1 VGSLTGVLD
10 SMSSGLSLAARR
22 RLFARLLGEAG
33 RHDKLEA
40 ARLWTRWSRAQVERA
55 RLERLHHLLIHA
67 STHVPYW
74 RELFRGRGLD
84 PRTADPVEV
93 LRHLP
98 LLTRETIRREG
109 PRMYDERLDLVKLL
123 PQRTGGT
130 TGEPLRFYR
139 TRDELEAQ
147 MAISLRGFELA
158 GVPDSMARARIWAPR
173 PERKWESRLVRFTG
187 QLQLDAF
194 DLSDAAMRGWVEQLV
209 KHRIG
214 FLYGYV
220 SAVDAFAMWC
230 LDHGVELP
238 ALRVVGTTAERL
250 HPEQQ
255 QRIAAAFKTRVANF
269 YGAREILRIAS
280 SCEHGGMHVAA
291 DSVWLESPGENQP
304 GMLETPMTSLI
315 SESMP
320 LIRYVIGDVVTPAP
334 NCDCGLPFDCI
345 AVDVGKVHRLL
356 TLPNG
361 ERVSTSRIYQP
372 LCQLDTVARFQVCL
386 LSDTSIEIRYVARA
400 QSEASTQV
408 AATLDATAAALRGQ
422 VRFRAQPVAEIVP
435 TAGGKRPVI
444 LDLRDAEQLKDPR

>member
-1 VGSLTGVLD
+1 MEAKRGGVLD
-10 SMSSGLSLAARR
+10 LGTRR

-33 RHDKLEA
+33 RHDKLDA
-40 ARLWTRWSRAQVERA
+40 ARQWTRWSRARVER
-55 RLERLHHLLIHA
+55 ERLDRLQRLLIHA

-74 RELFRGRGLD
+74 RELFRRQGQN
-84 PRTADPVEV
+84 PRTTDPIEV

-98 LLTRETIRREG
+98 LLTRETICREG

-123 PQRTGGT
+123 PQRTGGA

-158 GVPDSMARARIWAPR
+158 GIPDSMARARIWAPR
-173 PERKWESRLVRFTG
+173 AERKWESRLVRFTG

-194 DLSDAAMRGWVEQLV
+194 DLSDAAMRGWVDQLV

-220 SAVDAFAMWC
+220 SAVDAFASWC
-230 LDHGVELP
+230 LDRGVELP

-291 DSVWLESPGENQP
+291 DSVWLEPQATP
-304 GMLETPMTSLI
+304 ATPMTSLI

-345 AVDVGKVHRLL
+345 SVDVGKVHRLL
-356 TLPNG
+356 TLPDG

-372 LCQLDTVARFQVCL
+372 LCQLDSVARFQVCI
-386 LSDTSIEIRYVARA
+386 LSDISIEIRYVARM
-400 QSEASTQV
+400 QGEATKQV
-408 AATLDATAAALRGQ
+408 AATLEAVSVALRGQ
-422 VRFRAQPVAEIVP
+422 IRFRAQPVTEIAP
-435 TAGGKRPVI
+435 TSGGKRPVI
-444 LDLRDAEQLKDPR
+444 LDLRDSLAPQEEHRQ

>member
-1 VGSLTGVLD
+1 
-10 SMSSGLSLAARR
+10 MSSGLSLATRR
-22 RLFARLLGEAG
+22 RLFARLLGETG

-40 ARLWTRWSRAQVERA
+40 ARQWTRWSRARVEH
-55 RLERLHHLLIHA
+55 ERLDRLQRLLIHA

-74 RELFRGRGLD
+74 RELFRAQGLN
-84 PRTADPVEV
+84 PRTADPTEV

-147 MAISLRGFELA
+147 MAISLRSFELA

-194 DLSDAAMRGWVEQLV
+194 DLSDTAMRGWVDQLV

-220 SAVDAFAMWC
+220 SAVDAFATWC
-230 LDHGVELP
+230 LDRGVELP
-238 ALRVVGTTAERL
+238 ALQVVGTTAERL

-255 QRIAAAFKTRVANF
+255 QRITAAFKSRVANF

-280 SCEHGGMHVAA
+280 SCEHGGMHLAA
-291 DSVWLESPGENQP
+291 DSVWLDSSGHADTP
-304 GMLETPMTSLI
+304 ETPMTSLI

-334 NCDCGLPFDCI
+334 NCDCELPFDCI
-345 AVDVGKVHRLL
+345 AIDVGKVHRLL
-356 TLPNG
+356 TLPDG

-372 LCQLDTVARFQVCL
+372 LCQLDSVARFQVCI
-386 LSDTSIEIRYVARA
+386 LSDASIEVRYVARV
-400 QSEASTQV
+400 QSEAPAQV
-408 AATLDATAAALRGQ
+408 AVTLATTAAALRGQ
-422 VRFRAQPVAEIVP
+422 VHFRAQPVAEIAP
-435 TAGGKRPVI
+435 TSGGKRPVI
-444 LDLRDAEQLKDPR
+444 LDLRDAR

>member
-1 VGSLTGVLD
+1 
-10 SMSSGLSLAARR
+10 
-22 RLFARLLGEAG
+22 
-33 RHDKLEA
+33 
-40 ARLWTRWSRAQVERA
+40 
-55 RLERLHHLLIHA
+55 
-67 STHVPYW
+67 VPYW
-74 RELFRGRGLD
+74 RELFRDVFGERGLD
-84 PRTADPVEV
+84 PRAADPVEV

-98 LLTRETIRREG
+98 LLTRETIQREG

-194 DLSDAAMRGWVEQLV
+194 DLSEAAMRGWVDQLA

-220 SAVDAFAMWC
+220 SAVDAFATWC
-230 LDHGVELP
+230 LDRGVELP

-250 HPEQQ
+250 HAEQQ
-255 QRIAAAFKTRVANF
+255 QRIAAAFEARVANF

-280 SCEHGGMHVAA
+280 SCEHGGMHLAA
-291 DSVWLESPGENQP
+291 DSVWLDPPALPSHGTP
-304 GMLETPMTSLI
+304 ETPMTSLI

-320 LIRYVIGDVVTPAP
+320 LIRYVIGDVVTPAA
-334 NCDCGLPFDCI
+334 NCACGLPFDCI

-356 TLPNG
+356 TLPDG

-372 LCQLDTVARFQVCL
+372 LCQLDSIARFQVCIS
-386 LSDTSIEIRYVARA
+386 SDTSIEIRYVARDQGRA
-400 QSEASTQV
+400 AVHV

-422 VRFRAQPVAEIVP
+422 VRFHAQPVTEIVP
-435 TAGGKRPVI
+435 TSGGKRPVI
-444 LDLRDAEQLKDPR
+444 LDLRDPHAEQRKGAR

>member
-1 VGSLTGVLD
+1 VGHD
-10 SMSSGLSLAARR
+10 SGLSLAARR

-33 RHDKLEA
+33 RYEKLEA
-40 ARLWTRWSRAQVERA
+40 ARAWTGWSHADVAHA
-55 RLERLHHLLIHA
+55 RINRLQQLLIHA
-67 STHVPYW
+67 ATHVPYW
-74 RELFRGRGLD
+74 RELFRERNLD
-84 PRTADPVEV
+84 PHGTEPVEV

-109 PRMYDERLDLVKLL
+109 QRMYDERLDLVKLI

-158 GVPDSMARARIWAPR
+158 GVPDSMPRARIWAPR
-173 PERKWESRLVRFTG
+173 PERKWESRFVRFTG
-187 QLQLDAF
+187 TLQLDAF
-194 DLSDAAMRGWVEQLV
+194 DLSDKSMRGWVEQLD

-220 SAVDAFAMWC
+220 SAVDAFATWC
-230 LDHGVELP
+230 LDRGVELP

-255 QRIAAAFKTRVANF
+255 LRIAAAFKTRVANF

-280 SCEHGGMHVAA
+280 SCEHGGMHLAP
-291 DSVWLESPGENQP
+291 DSVWLDPPDPGTP
-304 GMLETPMTSLI
+304 ETPMTSLI

-334 NCDCGLPFDCI
+334 RCVCGLPFDCI
-345 AVDVGKVHRLL
+345 TVDVGKVHRLL
-356 TLPNG
+356 TLPDG

-372 LCQLDTVARFQVCL
+372 LCQLDGVARFQVCVM
-386 LSDTSIEIRYVARA
+386 SDTLVEVRYVARPQLDA
-400 QSEASTQV
+400 AGQV
-408 AATLDATAAALRGQ
+408 AATLDATADSLRGQ
-422 VRFRAQPVAEIVP
+422 VRLYAQPVAEIVP

-444 LDLRDAEQLKDPR
+444 LDLRGDAR

>member
-1 VGSLTGVLD
+1 
-10 SMSSGLSLAARR
+10 M
-22 RLFARLLGEAG
+22 FARLLGEAG

-40 ARLWTRWSRAQVERA
+40 ARKWTRWSRDRVQRAQLD
-55 RLERLHHLLIHA
+55 RLQRLLIHA

-74 RELFRGRGLD
+74 RELFAERSLN
-84 PRTADPVEV
+84 PRTTDPVEV

-109 PRMYDERLDLVKLL
+109 PRMYDERLDRVKLL

-173 PERKWESRLVRFTG
+173 PERKWESRFVRFTG

-194 DLSDAAMRGWVEQLV
+194 DLSDAAMRGWVEQLS
-209 KHRIG
+209 KHRVG

-220 SAVDAFAMWC
+220 SAVDAFATWC
-230 LDHGVELP
+230 MDRGVELP
-238 ALRVVGTTAERL
+238 DLRVVGTTAERL

-255 QRIAAAFKTRVANF
+255 QRMQAAFKTRVANF

-291 DSVWLESPGENQP
+291 DSVWLDPPEPGTP
-304 GMLETPMTSLI
+304 ETPMTSLI
-315 SESMP
+315 SDTMP

-334 NCDCGLPFDCI
+334 NCDCGIPFDCI
-345 AVDVGKVHRLL
+345 AIDVGKVHRLL
-356 TLPNG
+356 TLPDG

-372 LCQLDTVARFQVCL
+372 LCQLDSVARFQVCIS
-386 LSDTSIEIRYVARA
+386 SDTAIEVRYVARA
-400 QSEASTQV
+400 HSDAAVQV
-408 AATLDATAAALRGQ
+408 AATLDATSAALRGQ
-422 VRFRAQPVAEIVP
+422 IQFRTQRVTEIAP
-435 TAGGKRPVI
+435 TSGGKRPVI
-444 LDLRDAEQLKDPR
+444 LDLREGLA

>member
-1 VGSLTGVLD
+1 VGHDSKLGVTA
-10 SMSSGLSLAARR
+10 GLSLAARR
-22 RLFARLLGEAG
+22 RLFARLLGESG
-33 RHDKLEA
+33 RHEKLEA
-40 ARLWTRWSRAQVERA
+40 TREWTRWSRAQVERA
-55 RLERLHHLLIHA
+55 RLDRLQQLLIHA

-74 RELFRGRGLD
+74 RELFHERKLD
-84 PRTADPVEV
+84 PRAAEPVEV

-98 LLTRETIRREG
+98 LLTRETIVREG
-109 PRMYDERLDLVKLL
+109 PRMYDERLDLVKLV

-158 GVPDSMARARIWAPR
+158 GVPDSMPRARIWAPR
-173 PERKWESRLVRFTG
+173 PERKWESRLARFTG
-187 QLQLDAF
+187 TLQLDAF
-194 DLSDAAMRGWVEQLV
+194 DLSDSSMRGWVEQLN

-220 SAVDAFAMWC
+220 SAVDAFATWC
-230 LDHGVELP
+230 LDRAIELP
-238 ALRVVGTTAERL
+238 TLRVVGTTAERL
-250 HPEQQ
+250 HPEQH

-280 SCEHGGMHVAA
+280 SCEHGGMHVAP
-291 DSVWLESPGENQP
+291 DSVWLDRPDASTP
-304 GMLETPMTSLI
+304 ETPMTSLI

-320 LIRYVIGDVVTPAP
+320 LIRYVLGDVVTPAP
-334 NCDCGLPFDCI
+334 TCDCGLPFECI

-356 TLPNG
+356 TLPDG

-372 LCQLDTVARFQVCL
+372 LCQLDSVARFQVCV
-386 LSDTSIEIRYVARA
+386 LSDALVEIRYVARM
-400 QSEASTQV
+400 QSEAVEQV
-408 AATLDATAAALRGQ
+408 AATLDATVAALRGQ
-422 VRFRAQPVAEIVP
+422 VSLRAQPVTEIAP

-444 LDLRDAEQLKDPR
+444 LDLRGDAR

>member
-1 VGSLTGVLD
+1 V
-10 SMSSGLSLAARR
+10 SSGLSLAARR
-22 RLFARLLGEAG
+22 RLFARLLGERG
-33 RHDKLEA
+33 RHDKLDA
-40 ARLWTRWSRAQVERA
+40 AREWTRWSRTQVERA

-74 RELFRGRGLD
+74 RELFRDRGLD
-84 PRTADPVEV
+84 PRAADPVEM

-98 LLTRETIRREG
+98 LLTRETICREG

-194 DLSDAAMRGWVEQLV
+194 DLSDANMRGWVEQLV

-220 SAVDAFAMWC
+220 SAVDAFATWC
-230 LDHGVELP
+230 LDRGVELP

-280 SCEHGGMHVAA
+280 SCEHGGMHLAA
-291 DSVWLESPGENQP
+291 DSVWLDPQESGTP
-304 GMLETPMTSLI
+304 ETPMTSLI

-334 NCDCGLPFDCI
+334 NCDCGIPFDCI
-345 AVDVGKVHRLL
+345 TVDVGKVHRLL
-356 TLPNG
+356 TLPDG

-372 LCQLDTVARFQVCL
+372 LCQLDSVARFQVCI
-386 LSDTSIEIRYVARA
+386 LSDTSIEVRYVARM
-400 QSEASTQV
+400 QTEAAVQV
-408 AATLDATAAALRGQ
+408 AATLDATAAGLRGQ
-422 VRFRAQPVAEIVP
+422 VRFRAQPVTEIAP

-444 LDLRDAEQLKDPR
+444 LDLRESLAMLAMPAMHAMPAEQPKY